1 MFNRNTKGEIKVNIL
16 FLAQFAPTDGVVLNP
31 PKTPE
36 EKFYAETYHWKII
49 DILKKTKYNID
60 TASDVEFFIKNHDKY
75 QLVWSVYNR
84 LGFKNSEI
92 FVQSLCEY
100 YRIKYIG
107 ATPNIRALVEDKS
120 MSKQLAEHL
129 GIKTSPWVVCS
140 KEFPLCKIPPFPG
153 PYFVKPRFG
162 SASINIDESSL
173 CYSWEDAIAKSKDY
187 FQQNIDVIVEK
198 YIKGICYGV
207 SILNTISGTPL
218 IATPHYTVSDKV
230 GNIMTHSQK
239 RFADSGM
246 ERFESTDTVINKQLT
261 YIAQKY
267 YSAMQPCDYAR
278 IDFILE
284 EESFTPYFLE
294 VNVLMNLGIKGG
306 FVNSFINNS
315 YFESYEELINHI
327 LELGLAKLDISTSA
341 SKP

>member
-1 MFNRNTKGEIKVNIL
+1 MLNIL
-16 FLAQFAPTDGVVLNP
+16 FLAQFAPTDGLVLNP

-49 DILKKTKYNID
+49 DILKKTKYNVD
-60 TASDVEFFIKNHDKY
+60 TASDVDFFIKNHKKY

-100 YRIKYIG
+100 YGIKYIG
-107 ATPNIRALVEDKS
+107 AAPNIRALVEDKS

-129 GIKTSPWVVCS
+129 GIQTAPWVVCS
-140 KEFPLCKIPPFPG
+140 REFPLCKIPPFLG

-173 CYSWEDAIAKSKDY
+173 CYSWEDVIKKSEYY
-187 FQQNIDVIVEK
+187 FQQDIDVIVEK
-198 YIKGICYGV
+198 YIKGICYGI
-207 SILNTISGTPL
+207 SILNRVSGSPL
-218 IATPHYTVSDKV
+218 IAAPHYTISNKS

-246 ERFESTDTVINKQLT
+246 KRFESTDTVINKQLM
-261 YIAQKY
+261 YLAKKY

-278 IDFILE
+278 IDFILD

-306 FVNSFINNS
+306 FVNSFLNNG
-315 YFESYEELINHI
+315 YFESYDTLINHI